1 MSNELHVTSLVL
13 QVQPEKMASVRACI
27 IKMDNADVSV
37 NNEVKLVVVL
47 EGDSPKSLM
56 TDIETINAFSGV
68 LSVAMVYHQSEVL
81 QEGEK

>member
-1 MSNELHVTSLVL
+1 
-13 QVQPEKMASVRACI
+13 
-27 IKMDNADVSV
+27 
-37 NNEVKLVVVL
+37 
-47 EGDSPKSLM
+47 M